1 MQCVYLHFN
10 GIEVWGNIFYYMELV
25 FLQSTVNSADIFA
38 LVALNHL
45 NITLELTE
53 SSITSNFDLKLKN

>member
-1 MQCVYLHFN
+1 
-10 GIEVWGNIFYYMELV
+10 MELV